1 MFQDIIDLINSK
13 NYTVLITLFALILL
27 ISTAFNQIKYLCLKK
42 ACEKIAAVEKMDKL
56 TGEEKFALVISWINK
71 DLPKIFANSIFK
83 TIVEKIVQYAYD
95 NSFNYMKNY
104 IKRKTGYDI
113 SSLIDQ
119 INSNSDNADQKK
131 DENTSN
137 NK

>member
-1 MFQDIIDLINSK
+1 
-13 NYTVLITLFALILL
+13 
-27 ISTAFNQIKYLCLKK
+27 
-42 ACEKIAAVEKMDKL
+42 MDKL

-71 DLPKIFANSIFK
+71 DLPKIFANSMFK
-83 TIVEKIVQYAYD
+83 TIIEKIVQYAYD

-119 INSNSDNADQKK
+119 INSNSDNTDQKK

>member
-1 MFQDIIDLINSK
+1 M
-13 NYTVLITLFALILL
+13 
-27 ISTAFNQIKYLCLKK
+27 
-42 ACEKIAAVEKMDKL
+42 
-56 TGEEKFALVISWINK
+56 
-71 DLPKIFANSIFK
+71 IFANSMFK
-83 TIVEKIVQYAYD
+83 TIIEKIVQYAYD

-119 INSNSDNADQKK
+119 INSNSDNTDQKK

>member
-1 MFQDIIDLINSK
+1 MVQNIIDLINSK
-13 NYTVLITLFALILL
+13 NYTILITLFALILL
-27 ISTAFNQIKYLCLKK
+27 ISAAFNQIKYLCLKK
-42 ACEKIAAVEKMDKL
+42 ACEKIANVEKMDML

-71 DLPKIFANSIFK
+71 DLPKIFANSMFK
-83 TIVEKIVQYAYD
+83 KIKEKIVQYAYD

-119 INSNSDNADQKK
+119 INSNSDNTDQKK

>member
-1 MFQDIIDLINSK
+1 M
-13 NYTVLITLFALILL
+13 
-27 ISTAFNQIKYLCLKK
+27 
-42 ACEKIAAVEKMDKL
+42 
-56 TGEEKFALVISWINK
+56 
-71 DLPKIFANSIFK
+71 FK
-83 TIVEKIVQYAYD
+83 TIIEKIVQYAYD

-119 INSNSDNADQKK
+119 INSNSDNTDQKK

>member
-1 MFQDIIDLINSK
+1 MFQYIIDLINSK

-27 ISTAFNQIKYLCLKK
+27 ISAAFNQIKYLCLKK

-83 TIVEKIVQYAYD
+83 TIVERHHF
-95 NSFNYMKNY
+95 S
-104 IKRKTGYDI
+104 TH
-113 SSLIDQ
+113 
-119 INSNSDNADQKK
+119 
-131 DENTSN
+131 
-137 NK
+137 

>member
-1 MFQDIIDLINSK
+1 MFQNIIDLINSK

-27 ISTAFNQIKYLCLKK
+27 ISATFNQIKYLCLKK

-83 TIVEKIVQYAYD
+83 TIVEKIVQYAD
-95 NSFNYMKNY
+95 
-104 IKRKTGYDI
+104 RK
-113 SSLIDQ
+113 SVV
-119 INSNSDNADQKK
+119 
-131 DENTSN
+131 
-137 NK
+137 

>member
-1 MFQDIIDLINSK
+1 M
-13 NYTVLITLFALILL
+13 
-27 ISTAFNQIKYLCLKK
+27 
-42 ACEKIAAVEKMDKL
+42 L

-104 IKRKTGYDI
+104 IKRKTGYDSLSI
-113 SSLIDQ
+113 ENSSKYNT
-119 INSNSDNADQKK
+119 INL
-131 DENTSN
+131 
-137 NK
+137 

>member
-1 MFQDIIDLINSK
+1 MVQNIIDLINSK
-13 NYTVLITLFALILL
+13 NYTILITLFALILL
-27 ISTAFNQIKYLCLKK
+27 ISAAFNQIKYLCLKK
-42 ACEKIAAVEKMDKL
+42 ACEKIATVEKMDML

-71 DLPKIFANSIFK
+71 DLPKIFANSMFK